1 VYPHHFEWLHK
12 NIATGQLFFADVL
25 LSPMLLA
32 GENLIQVTIRDITQ
46 KKLAAEQ
53 TQLSARV
60 FTSTNGN
67 IIIANAKHVIVN
79 VNPAFCQLTGY
90 SYDEVIGKNPNILN
104 SGKQGSGFYQ
114 SMWKVL
120 DEKGYW
126 QGELWNRKKVVKYM
140 QSYFLFHH

>member
-1 VYPHHFEWLHK
+1 MVTCIKFSPAK
-12 NIATGQLFFADVL
+12 SIG
-25 LSPMLLA
+25 LSR
-32 GENLIQVTIRDITQ
+32 T
-46 KKLAAEQ
+46 
-53 TQLSARV
+53 SAK
-60 FTSTNGN
+60 T
-67 IIIANAKHVIVN
+67 K
-79 VNPAFCQLTGY
+79 
-90 SYDEVIGKNPNILN
+90 GKNPNILN